1 MATED
6 PEEQRSPTI
15 KERNRM
21 WTRKL
26 TAHNIARAIGFAFM
40 FSGFLFLPAT
50 LKARIPPPT
59 PTPTPT
65 TSPTPDTGD
74 ILLSKYINTYVS
86 VIDPN
91 IAEDV
96 FGKRISD
103 RFVVIQVT
111 ISNKNSDFQFLI
123 HDVSLDLT
131 KVFGKNIIYNLAAE
145 ASDRCPCM
153 ASCMAEAKIAET
165 KTDKATDKTARIQT
179 DEAKAKRL
187 ERLRQCRVECST
199 SGDACTPKVVFELS
213 SLELSLIR
221 GVAEKGQAQDRRNKI
236 LRYLEGA
243 GTVAASFI
251 GFAGVGP
258 KYSDFMALYNGD
270 FLAAYRHVYPDFTI
284 NQMNRL
290 SDSAYRS
297 NTLIPK
303 EQAKVIVAFIPQAIF
318 LTPDQRKKFRKD
330 PTSLYPDYNSDDPDF
345 TDKVDFRRSVALVD
359 GKFVVELKNLPLT
372 LTGIQIDPDQ
382 AQEFLKA
389 QPVVKGYILGQF
401 LEGANITL
409 MNPAAGVQVAPD
421 DKATPDEGK
430 LFFVITANGPV
441 ESGTHL
447 SFRVFNK
454 QNAQTFDYTVSYT
467 IPVPHLNDQ
476 SVEGTVDGPDV
487 AIDLPGTNL
496 FGDNVTNLVIAP
508 GGSGVKPENIH
519 VETKADGSTS
529 LKATLKMAATKAGPY
544 NLKAR
549 NGKTLESNSIPLTIK
564 PKQ

>member
-1 MATED
+1 MLND
-6 PEEQRSPTI
+6 G
-15 KERNRM
+15 
-21 WTRKL
+21 RKYV
-26 TAHNIARAIGFAFM
+26 AAKRAPAIVVIFGAFLIGTLL
-40 FSGFLFLPAT
+40 SLPAT
-50 LKARIPPPT
+50 SANSLIATATPT
-59 PTPTPT
+59 PTPTPN
-65 TSPTPDTGD
+65 TGD
-74 ILLSKYINTYVS
+74 IQLSRYINTYVS

-91 IAEDV
+91 IAEDI

-131 KVFGKNIIYNLAAE
+131 KVFGKNTIYNLAAE
-145 ASDRCPCM
+145 AWDRCRCMNACM
-153 ASCMAEAKIAET
+153 ATTKSAANPT
-165 KTDKATDKTARIQT
+165 KTTDKKAGVQTTEAQEARQ
-179 DEAKAKRL
+179 KRL
-187 ERLRQCRVECST
+187 AACRTECADT
-199 SGDACTPKVVFELS
+199 CTAPRVIFELS

-221 GVAEKGQAQDRRNKI
+221 GVAEKGQAQDKRNKI

-258 KYSDFMALYNGD
+258 KYSDFMAIYNGD
-270 FLAAYRHVYPDFTI
+270 VLSAYRHIYPDFTI

-290 SDSAYRS
+290 SDSAYKS

-303 EQAKVIVAFIPQAIF
+303 EQAKVIVAFIPQAMF
-318 LTPDQRKKFRKD
+318 LKPDQRKKFRKD

-372 LTGIQIDPDQ
+372 LTGVQIDPDQ
-382 AQEFLKA
+382 AQGFLNA
-389 QPVVKGYILGQF
+389 QPSVKGYILGQF

-409 MNPAAGVQVAPD
+409 MNPPAGMQVALD
-421 DKATPDEGK
+421 DKATPEEGK

-441 ESGTHL
+441 DSGTHL

-467 IPVPHLNDQ
+467 IPAPHLDDQ
-476 SVEGTVDGPDV
+476 SLEGTVDGPDV
-487 AIDLPGTNL
+487 PIELTGTNL
-496 FGDNVTNLVIAP
+496 FGDKVTSLVIQP
-508 GGSGVKPENIH
+508 SGSGVKPENIH

-529 LKATLKMAATKAGPY
+529 LKATLKMAGATAGTY
-544 NLKAR
+544 NLKAK
-549 NGKTLESNSIPLTIK
+549 NGKTGESNPIQLTVK
-564 PKQ
+564 PKP